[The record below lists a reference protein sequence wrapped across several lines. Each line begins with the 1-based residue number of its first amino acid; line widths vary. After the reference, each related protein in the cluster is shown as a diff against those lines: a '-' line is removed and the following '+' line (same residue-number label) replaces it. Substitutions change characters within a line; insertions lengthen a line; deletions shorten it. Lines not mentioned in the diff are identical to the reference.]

1 MSKILA
7 AGLLLILSSEIWAQT
22 PIVVSKLTGAITFD
36 GIPDEEA
43 WLDIPELEMTMYS
56 PVYGNKQT
64 EKATIKIAYD
74 DEYFYLSAI
83 LRYKSHDEI
92 RAVGKKRD
100 YAEPYTD
107 WLGFILDTF
116 NDRQNGVSFWTN
128 PNGLRTD
135 GTVMNDLAY
144 SGSDINWSWN
154 TFWDVKT
161 DKGDSQWTTEFRVPF
176 SSLRFQTV
184 KGKTIMG
191 ITICQYNAATSSMY
205 TFPPV
210 EPIVSSAYWKPS
222 MTASIEFSGL
232 NPKKPVYVTPYATGG
247 IGMENELNE
256 AGTDYKMNF
265 TPKYDAGFDVKY
277 SITNNLT
284 ADLTVNT
291 DFAQVEADD
300 QKINLSKYSLYFPE
314 KRSFFQEK
322 SDIFSFS
329 FLGDNNLFYSR
340 QIGIYNASPVR
351 IYGGMRMTGRINKW
365 DVGFLDMQTAAT
377 AESPGENFGVLRTK
391 RTVFN
396 ENSYAGAMLT
406 SRVGMDGTYNLAYGL
421 DGQFRLIGDDYLTV
435 KWAQTF
441 ENDMPNKPVDMA
453 PTRLLLNW
461 EHRNQKGLG
470 YDFVYTWSGKQ
481 FNPGI
486 GFEELQNYHGLRS
499 MVQYGWFPEEKKPI
513 LYQRVYL
520 TIANIWNT
528 VTMSQET
535 FKGNLSWYIEAKKG
549 NYGSSGIYWTQDDIT
564 DTLYI
569 AAEQAYIPPGRFRF
583 ANMSVLYGT
592 SSSHDLSAYFM
603 ISAGKYYDGWN
614 YSFSVFPTLNIG
626 TSLSTSLTYYLDYVN
641 FPSRSMKFTNHI
653 VGLKGTMTLT
663 TKTSLSAYIQYNT
676 AVNKALTNIRFRFNP
691 REGNDFYLVYDEGLN
706 TRLTSEIPHLP
717 FSSGR
722 TILAKYTYT
731 FRF

>member
-1 MSKILA
+1 MSKFLVT
-7 AGLLLILSSEIWAQT
+7 GLMLILSSGVWAQT
-22 PIVVSKLTGAITFD
+22 PVPVSRLTSAITFD

-43 WLDIPELEMTMYS
+43 WDDVPALEMTMYS

-64 EKATIKIAYD
+64 EKATIKITYD
-74 DEYFYLSAI
+74 NEYFYVSGI
-83 LRYKSHDEI
+83 LRYKSHDLI

-100 YAEPYTD
+100 SADPSSD
-107 WLGFILDTF
+107 WLGIIIDTF
-116 NDRQNGVSFWTN
+116 SDKQNAVAFWTN
-128 PNGLRTD
+128 PNGLRSD
-135 GTVMNDLAY
+135 ATVMNDLAY
-144 SGSDINWSWN
+144 SNADINFSWN

-161 DKGDSQWTTEFRVPF
+161 EMGDKEWYAEFRIPF
-176 SSLRFQTV
+176 SSLRFQNI

-191 ITICQYNAATSSMY
+191 ITICQFCSGISEIY

-210 EPIVSSAYWKPS
+210 EPIVNSAYWKPS
-222 MTASIEFSGL
+222 LTASIEFSGL
-232 NPKKPVYVTPYATGG
+232 NPKKPVYVTPYATAG
-247 IGMENELNE
+247 IGLANELNGT
-256 AGTDYKMNF
+256 ATDYEMES
-265 TPKYDAGFDVKY
+265 TPKYDAGVDIKY

-284 ADLTVNT
+284 ADITVNT

-340 QIGIYNASPVR
+340 RIGIYNDSPAR

-365 DVGFLDMQTAAT
+365 DLGILDMQTA
-377 AESPGENFGVLRTK
+377 SIDGNPGENFGVLRTK

-396 ENSYAGAMLT
+396 PNSYAGAMLT
-406 SRVGMDGTYNLAYGL
+406 SRIGMGGSYNMAYGL
-421 DGQFRLIGDDYLTV
+421 DGQFRVIGDDYLTV

-441 ENDMPNKPVDMA
+441 ENDSPNRFLDLA
-453 PTRLLLNW
+453 PSRLLVNW
-461 EHRNQKGLG
+461 EHRNQKGFG
-470 YDFVYTWSGKQ
+470 YDFVYTWSGEN

-486 GFEELQNYHGLRS
+486 GFEELENYHGVRS
-499 MVQYGWFPEEKKPI
+499 LVQYGWFPEEKKPI
-513 LYQRVYL
+513 LYHKVYL
-520 TIANIWNT
+520 TVANIWNT
-528 VTMSQET
+528 VTMDQET
-535 FKGNLSWYIEAKKG
+535 LKGSLSWYVEAKKG
-549 NYGSSGIYWTQDDIT
+549 YYGSAAIYMTQDDIT
-564 DTLYI
+564 DNLYI
-569 AAEQAYIPPGRFRF
+569 AAGQAYIPPGRYRF
-583 ANMSVLYGT
+583 ANMSALFGT
-592 SSSHDLSAYFM
+592 SSSHAFSSYFM
-603 ISAGKYYDGWN
+603 ISAGQYYDGRN
-614 YSFSVFPTLNIG
+614 FSFSFYPALNIG
-626 TSLSTSLTYYLDYVN
+626 ASLNAGLTYYLDYVS

-676 AVNKALTNIRFRFNP
+676 AVNKALANIRFRINP

-706 TRLTSEIPHLP
+706 TRLTRETPNLP
-717 FSSGR
+717 LSSGR

>member
-1 MSKILA
+1 MSKILVT
-7 AGLLLILSSEIWAQT
+7 GLILILSSGIWAQT
-22 PIVVSKLTGAITFD
+22 PIVVSKLTEAINFD
-36 GIPDEEA
+36 GMPDEDV
-43 WLDIPELEMTMYS
+43 WLNVPALEMTMYS

-74 DEYFYLSAI
+74 DEYFYLSGV
-83 LRYKSHDEI
+83 LRYKSHDLI
-92 RAVGKKRD
+92 RAIGKKRD
-100 YAEPYTD
+100 YAEPSSD
-107 WLGFILDTF
+107 WLGLIVDTF
-116 NDRQNGVSFWTN
+116 SDKQNAVAFWTN
-128 PNGLRTD
+128 PNGLRSD
-135 GTVMNDLAY
+135 ATVMNDLAY
-144 SGSDINWSWN
+144 DNADINFSWN

-161 DKGDSQWTTEFRVPF
+161 EIGDKEWYAELRIPF
-176 SSLRFQTV
+176 SSLRFQNV
-184 KGKTIMG
+184 KGKTTMG
-191 ITICQYNAATSSMY
+191 IIICQFSAGSSEIF

-210 EPIVSSAYWKPS
+210 EPIVNGAYWKPS
-222 MTASIEFSGL
+222 LTTSIEFTGL
-232 NPKKPVYVTPYATGG
+232 NPTKPVYVTPYATAG
-247 IGMENELNE
+247 IGLMNELNE
-256 AGTDYKMNF
+256 AATDYELKS
-265 TPKYDAGFDVKY
+265 TPKYDAGVDIKY

-284 ADLTVNT
+284 ADITINT

-322 SDIFSFS
+322 SDIFNFS
-329 FLGDNNLFYSR
+329 FTGDNNLFYSR
-340 QIGIYNASPVR
+340 RIGLYNDSPVR

-365 DVGFLDMQTAAT
+365 DLGILDMQTAET
-377 AESPGENFGVLRTK
+377 DGNPGENFGVLRTK
-391 RTVFN
+391 RTVLN
-396 ENSYAGAMLT
+396 PNSYAGAMVT
-406 SRVGMDGTYNLAYGL
+406 SRIGMDGTYNLAYGL

-441 ENDMPNKPVDMA
+441 ENDSPNRFFDLSPS
-453 PTRLLLNW
+453 RLLVNW
-461 EHRNQKGLG
+461 EHRNQKGVG

-486 GFEELQNYHGLRS
+486 GFEELENYHGVKGV
-499 MVQYGWFPEEKKPI
+499 VQYGWFPAEKKPV
-513 LYQRVYL
+513 LYQRVYV
-520 TIANIWNT
+520 TAANIWNT

-535 FKGNLSWYIEAKKG
+535 FKGSLSWYVEAKKG
-549 NYGSSGIYWTQDDIT
+549 YYGSSGIYWTQDDIT

-569 AAEQAYIPPGRFRF
+569 AAGQAYIPPGRFRF

-592 SSSHDLSAYFM
+592 SSSHALSAYSM

-614 YSFSVFPTLNIG
+614 YSFSIFPTLNIG

-653 VGLKGTMTLT
+653 VGVKGTMTLT
-663 TKTSLSAYIQYNT
+663 TKTSLSAFIQYNT
-676 AVNKALTNIRFRFNP
+676 AVNKALTNVRFRYNP

-706 TRLTSEIPHLP
+706 TRLTREIPNLP

>member
-1 MSKILA
+1 
-7 AGLLLILSSEIWAQT
+7 
-22 PIVVSKLTGAITFD
+22 
-36 GIPDEEA
+36 
-43 WLDIPELEMTMYS
+43 
-56 PVYGNKQT
+56 
-64 EKATIKIAYD
+64 
-74 DEYFYLSAI
+74 
-83 LRYKSHDEI
+83 
-92 RAVGKKRD
+92 
-100 YAEPYTD
+100 
-107 WLGFILDTF
+107 
-116 NDRQNGVSFWTN
+116 
-128 PNGLRTD
+128 
-135 GTVMNDLAY
+135 
-144 SGSDINWSWN
+144 
-154 TFWDVKT
+154 
-161 DKGDSQWTTEFRVPF
+161 
-176 SSLRFQTV
+176 
-184 KGKTIMG
+184 
-191 ITICQYNAATSSMY
+191 
-205 TFPPV
+205 
-210 EPIVSSAYWKPS
+210 
-222 MTASIEFSGL
+222 
-232 NPKKPVYVTPYATGG
+232 
-247 IGMENELNE
+247 
-256 AGTDYKMNF
+256 
-265 TPKYDAGFDVKY
+265 
-277 SITNNLT
+277 
-284 ADLTVNT
+284 
-291 DFAQVEADD
+291 
-300 QKINLSKYSLYFPE
+300 
-314 KRSFFQEK
+314 
-322 SDIFSFS
+322 
-329 FLGDNNLFYSR
+329 
-340 QIGIYNASPVR
+340 
-351 IYGGMRMTGRINKW
+351 MTGRINKW
-365 DVGFLDMQTAAT
+365 EVGFLDMQTAAT

-569 AAEQAYIPPGRFRF
+569 AAGQAYIPPGRFRF